1 MMGPTTTDSIVPMTA
16 IRTLDVAGSTSLEQ
30 AIPEDYTL
38 ASIVFKALAERD
50 GRDIQFIVKAYLP
63 IRITSVPSAKGVVM
77 TEPLGLVSER
87 VPVPKISDISKFAE
101 QVGTLRD
108 PQSAMRLLKDITS
121 QLERFDLSNDTAVPG
136 LLSGNLLKAVAQ
148 LARWPSR
155 KDVEPYAVMLQE
167 AVGSEA
173 METALTTVRDCF
185 SAFEAISIIEKLLVQ
200 VVTTV
205 SDIITKAPSIIQGT
219 VTKLEDRI
227 AHIERDIEYLE
238 SRLQATSPT
247 SKTYDEIALKLQ
259 ARRKALLK
267 DKTRRSDILTSTD
280 DLSKTLEAAAEDFKQ
295 RATNVLDSFHVLQG
309 LASSIV
315 CHELRLDDSTTRTLM
330 FPLIIIGYSRKGV
343 LETRVVPPLRFVNP
357 AQRAGRR
364 RDFVDPFSSAE
375 GIFMELMN
383 RIESRID
390 KDVALMKFIRDSA
403 ESSNILSVKFTRHLL
418 RDGAD
423 LLRADGLASKAA
435 VKNLTEF
442 LSKFKERHLA
452 VTDATIVTGSTSTCE
467 VRFQITDEQ
476 GHPISNA
483 LLTLGPMTARS
494 DSQGTIR
501 LSLPRSSYSGSIVA
515 DDFKERSIELTLRNP
530 GEYRVPVIMKPLDPE
545 ELLARSIDTLERR
558 AERIADI
565 RKRLSIAFEKHGDT
579 FLNVPSYRSALAD
592 LLREMGYDPDVWIDQ
607 ARRESGMMQRFLKG
621 EARADDLRRIILRIG
636 EDTHDS
642 GGIMLFS
649 ELLVRLDQ
657 LGWHTTPTEVD
668 DVLKALTKEGIIQGL
683 STLES
688 GTKIVGFVP
697 VALTDDPRDVLTL
710 AAKNNGQLTI
720 EDIVVGLGWAESRA
734 KVVLDLLVERGVAKM
749 QRSYSKSTQYW
760 FPGLRK
766 KR

>member
-1 MMGPTTTDSIVPMTA
+1 MMGPVTTDTIVPMTA

-30 AIPEDYTL
+30 SIPEDYAL

-50 GRDIQFIVKAYLP
+50 GRDIQFIIRAYLP
-63 IRITSVPSAKGVVM
+63 IRVISVSNAKGVVL

-87 VPVPKISDISKFAE
+87 VPVPKITDISKFAE

-108 PQSAMRLLKDITS
+108 PQSALRFLEEVTS
-121 QLERFDLSNDTAVPG
+121 QLNHFDLSNDTTVPG
-136 LLSGNLLKAVAQ
+136 LFSGDLLSSVAQ

-167 AVGSEA
+167 AVSSEA
-173 METALTTVRDCF
+173 VETAITTVRNCF
-185 SAFEAISIIEKLLVQ
+185 SAFEAIPIIEKLLVQ
-200 VVTTV
+200 VDT
-205 SDIITKAPSIIQGT
+205 SISEIITKAPSIIQGT
-219 VTKLEDRI
+219 ISKLDDRI
-227 AHIERDIEYLE
+227 LHIERDIEYLE
-238 SRLQATSPT
+238 SRLQATTPT
-247 SKTYDEIALKLQ
+247 SKTYDEIARKLQ
-259 ARRKALLK
+259 ARRKALLS
-267 DKTRRSDILTSTD
+267 DKKRRSDILTSTE
-280 DLSKTLEAAAEDFKQ
+280 DLSKTLEAAVEEFKQ

-309 LASSIV
+309 LVASVV
-315 CHELRLDDSTTRTLM
+315 CPSLRLEDSTTRTLM
-330 FPLIIIGYSRKGV
+330 FPLILIGYSRKGV
-343 LETRVVPPLRFVNP
+343 LEISVVPPLRYTNP
-357 AQRAGRR
+357 TQRAGRR
-364 RDFVDPFSSAE
+364 RDFVDPFIFAE
-375 GIFMELMN
+375 ETFTELVKH
-383 RIESRID
+383 IESRID
-390 KDVALMKFIRDSA
+390 ADIALMKFIRDSA
-403 ESSNILSVKFTRHLL
+403 ETSNILSVKFTRRLL
-418 RDGAD
+418 KDGAD
-423 LLRADGLASKAA
+423 LLRADGLVSKAA
-435 VKNLTEF
+435 VKNLSEF

-452 VTDATIVTGSTSTCE
+452 VTDATIVTGSASTCD
-467 VRFQITDEQ
+467 VRFHITDEQ
-476 GHPISNA
+476 GQPISNA
-483 LLTLGPMTARS
+483 LLTLGPITARS
-494 DSQGTIR
+494 DSQGSIR

-515 DDFKERSIELTLRNP
+515 DDYKERPIEITLRNA
-530 GEYRVPVIMKPLDPE
+530 GEFVVPVIMKPLDPE

-558 AERIADI
+558 AERIANI

-579 FLNVPSYRSALAD
+579 FLNVPSYRSALTD

-607 ARRESGMMQRFLKG
+607 AKRESGMMQRFLKG
-621 EARADDLRRIILRIG
+621 EARADDLRRVILRIG

-657 LGWHTTPTEVD
+657 LGWHTTANEVE

-749 QRSYSKSTQYW
+749 QRSYSRSTQYW